1 MNKLKNLIILSLLI
15 FPNLILIG
23 TVNANSIIAYPDIFK
38 LLVNTDIVAPN
49 LLIKINSFMKNECEQ
64 KKIKFEHLCRFTN
77 TLNSFQTQEKWISEY
92 SEFDIS
98 FNLDNEGQNN
108 LIEIR
113 NDWNDLDIRSLN
125 WGLGIGTATDPKI
138 EWNVVES
145 VLNFLFLKKRL
156 LEDTNSL
163 KNIFSY
169 WSGESADASTR
180 ILIPIIESWLYSPF
194 IFQKA
199 IYFAN
204 SQQCQS
210 MDICSEVSLV
220 LETLIQEVLSKYE
233 RRILDVMNAIES
245 ESIYYGSEHK
255 ALHDFLS
262 NVNTVDEYISVG
274 NVTDELKNKILNT
287 VIIPPSL
294 DLKRFQAL
302 SYLLNVNEL
311 SVLINSPSNQ
321 VMDKSDE
328 MKIGKHVA
336 SDYPGYKELKEK
348 IDKEIK
354 DAIKYFEN
362 RFSNR
367 QKEIKS

>member
-1 MNKLKNLIILSLLI
+1 MNKLKKLIILSLLI
-15 FPNLILIG
+15 FTNLILIG

-38 LLVNTDIVAPN
+38 LLANTEIVAPD
-49 LLIKINSFMKNECEQ
+49 LLIKINSFMKNECEA
-64 KKIKFEHLCRFTN
+64 KKFKFEHLCRFTN
-77 TLNSFQTQEKWISEY
+77 TLNRFQTQEKWISESSKFYFSLY
-92 SEFDIS
+92 SE
-98 FNLDNEGQNN
+98 NEGASN

-113 NDWNDLDIRSLN
+113 NDWNELDIRSLN

-138 EWNVVES
+138 EWDVVES
-145 VLNFLFLKKRL
+145 VLNYLFLKKRL

-163 KNIFSY
+163 KKIFSY
-169 WSGESADASTR
+169 WSGETADASTR
-180 ILIPIIESWLYSPF
+180 ILIPLIESWLYSPF

-199 IYFAN
+199 LYFSN
-204 SQQCQS
+204 SQQCRS
-210 MDICSEVSLV
+210 MDICLGVSSVIEAIL
-220 LETLIQEVLSKYE
+220 QEVLRKYE

-245 ESIYYGSEHK
+245 DSIYYGSEHK

-262 NVNTVDEYISVG
+262 NVNSVDEYIRSG
-274 NVTDELKNKILNT
+274 NVTDELKDKILNT

-294 DLKRFQAL
+294 DLKRFQTL
-302 SYLLNVNEL
+302 SYLLKVNEL
-311 SVLINSPSNQ
+311 YVLINGLSNQ
-321 VMDKSDE
+321 VIDKSEE
-328 MKIGKHVA
+328 MRIGMHVA
-336 SDYPGYKELKEK
+336 KDYPGYKELKEK

>member
-1 MNKLKNLIILSLLI
+1 MNKLKKLIILSLLI
-15 FPNLILIG
+15 WPNLILIG
-23 TVNANSIIAYPDIFK
+23 TVNANSIIAYPDIFM
-38 LLVNTDIVAPN
+38 LLANTEIVAPD
-49 LLIKINSFMKNECEQ
+49 LLIKINSFMKNECEI
-64 KKIKFEHLCRFTN
+64 KKFKFEHLCRFTN
-77 TLNSFQTQEKWISEY
+77 TLNRFRTQEKWIYES
-92 SEFDIS
+92 SEFD
-98 FNLDNEGQNN
+98 FNFNSENEGQSN

-113 NDWNDLDIRSLN
+113 NDWNELDIRSLN
-125 WGLGIGTATDPKI
+125 WGLGIGTANDTKI
-138 EWNVVES
+138 EWNVIES

-156 LEDTNSL
+156 LEDTNSV
-163 KNIFSY
+163 KKIFSY
-169 WSGESADASTR
+169 WSGKSADASTR
-180 ILIPIIESWLYSPF
+180 ILIPLIESWLYSPF
-194 IFQKA
+194 IFQKI
-199 IYFAN
+199 IYFSN

-233 RRILDVMNAIES
+233 RRIIDVMSAIES
-245 ESIYYGSEHK
+245 DSIYYGSEHK
-255 ALHDFLS
+255 ALHNFLS
-262 NVNTVDEYISVG
+262 NVNSVDEYIRAG

-294 DLKRFQAL
+294 DLKRFQTL
-302 SYLLNVNEL
+302 SYLIKVSEL
-311 SVLINSPSNQ
+311 SALINGLSNQ
-321 VMDKSDE
+321 VINKSDE